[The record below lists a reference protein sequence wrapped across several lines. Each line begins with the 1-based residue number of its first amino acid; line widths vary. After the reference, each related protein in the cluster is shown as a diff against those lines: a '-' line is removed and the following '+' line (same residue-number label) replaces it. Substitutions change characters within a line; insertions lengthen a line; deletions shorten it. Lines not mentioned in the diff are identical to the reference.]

1 MPSCPHYSGEA
12 YDAEVPRRGGPV
24 PSCSARASQ
33 VNLRPSRPI
42 RQCSHPCTKINVL
55 VTLLPSHRLRSTW
68 CPMSGRMSRGHGHGV
83 ALARLE
89 RQRAHDD
96 RVADLK
102 GEVALHS
109 RLKGRAHW
117 EMAEVRPPPP
127 STQPWPNSDDMPRAL
142 RHDPD
147 AWESAPRKLFG
158 SDGLVARQSRALA
171 QEQTS
176 STRHGGAILSTARSQ
191 VLDRKSHSPLP
202 IERCDLSVLDVD
214 ATSDLVEEDVT
225 HPSGCAGAANMAQPA
240 QDDPRCPISECSMDE
255 KQPSPHNLSP
265 SKLLA
270 AWYSDAVAAQHAPE
284 QPGPNII
291 LSPPR

>member
-1 MPSCPHYSGEA
+1 
-12 YDAEVPRRGGPV
+12 
-24 PSCSARASQ
+24 
-33 VNLRPSRPI
+33 
-42 RQCSHPCTKINVL
+42 
-55 VTLLPSHRLRSTW
+55 
-68 CPMSGRMSRGHGHGV
+68 MSGRMSRGYGHGV

-158 SDGLVARQSRALA
+158 SDGLAARQSRALA

-176 STRHGGAILSTARSQ
+176 STPHGGAILSTARS
-191 VLDRKSHSPLP
+191 
-202 IERCDLSVLDVD
+202 
-214 ATSDLVEEDVT
+214 
-225 HPSGCAGAANMAQPA
+225 

-284 QPGPNII
+284 QPGPNTI
-291 LSPPR
+291 LSPPRAGGLIVDAGSKKAASLASVLRERADQVEARLAARLAERQALAAAQQEAREQAKRLAAEEAACKVAAVEAKQALARELQDQVKEGELRRWAARLDSPA